1 MARTIPL
8 IRAAALVPMIR
19 WMHANGRPLEQ
30 RLSDVDL
37 GYMPLREPNSP
48 VPVYAA
54 AAFFRDAARREGP
67 DIGCRVVASTSV
79 MELAM
84 IGKVALGARTPRE
97 AMTRAIGALP
107 FHCTHET
114 ISIIDLP
121 NGTILRE
128 AWLTPLDHETLHV
141 IQQFVVAILMTLCR
155 MTGHQGPI
163 FERVEMMPHPVHGL
177 DHLRSWSGTQVVA
190 AESEALS
197 ITVDPAVFDRR
208 FRVVARDRMTG
219 PPPPEWAKLR
229 GDGTLSASVRTVM
242 KAMLET
248 GAPTVERLTA
258 VSGMSLRSFQR
269 HLGHEGT
276 SFSALLEEVR
286 RELALQRLGSRKGAL
301 GVLASE
307 LGYSGQATL
316 TRAMR
321 RWTGKTPTGVSAKSA
336 N

>member
-1 MARTIPL
+1 
-8 IRAAALVPMIR
+8 MIR
-19 WMHANGRPLEQ
+19 WMHHNGRPLEQ
-30 RLSDVDL
+30 RLSVVDL
-37 GYMPLREPNSP
+37 AYVPLHDPNMPI
-48 VPVYAA
+48 PVYAA
-54 AAFFRDAARREGP
+54 AAFFREAARREGP

-97 AMTRAIGALP
+97 AMARVIGALP

-114 ISIIDLP
+114 ISIIDRP

-128 AWLTPLDHETLHV
+128 AWLTPIDHETLHV

-155 MTGHQGPI
+155 MTGHQGSI
-163 FERVEMMPHPVHGL
+163 FERVEMTPHPVHGL
-177 DHLRSWSGTQVVA
+177 DHLRCWSGTEVVA
-190 AESEALS
+190 AKSEALS
-197 ITVDPAVFDRR
+197 ITVNPGVFDRR

-229 GDGTLSASVRTVM
+229 GDGTLAASVRVVM

-248 GAPTVERLTA
+248 GTPTVERLTA
-258 VSGMSLRSFQR
+258 VSGMSRRSFQR
-269 HLGHEGT
+269 HLGLEGT
-276 SFSALLEEVR
+276 SFSALLEDVR
-286 RELALQRLGSRKGAL
+286 RELALQRLDSRKGEL
-301 GVLASE
+301 GVLAAE

-321 RWTGKTPTGVSAKSA
+321 RWTGKTPTGLSAEST